1 MKISAIIPTYNSE
14 KTLEDAILS
23 VSNSA
28 YPLLEIIIIDDG
40 SNTQDAKFIVE
51 SLNKK
56 INISI
61 IYIRQ
66 DNLGPSSARNR
77 GINIAR
83 GDWIAFLDS
92 DDLMLVDCIQSK
104 LDHFYC
110 CNDKPNIGAIYG
122 SFIWSST
129 NQTQMFQKS
138 YLPVSRNHVGIM
150 GKVPGGAPA
159 YIFKKDALL
168 NINGFDESLT
178 FNEDFD
184 ILLRLIKDGYKI
196 VGTDK
201 PGFIR
206 TVSENSLT
214 RASTIRSL
222 RGSRIFL
229 KKAYKEK
236 LLSNFEIFKRL
247 IINYLISIKHHYL
260 SITKQ

>member
-168 NINGFDESLT
+168 NINGFALPAWSPLHPLKIYPGTATATKEIESP
-178 FNEDFD
+178 
-184 ILLRLIKDGYKI
+184 LRNLVGAVTVPPHGVSFVTIKVLQGL
-196 VGTDK
+196 
-201 PGFIR
+201 P
-206 TVSENSLT
+206 NSNQTKL
-214 RASTIRSL
+214 
-222 RGSRIFL
+222 
-229 KKAYKEK
+229 EK
-236 LLSNFEIFKRL
+236 S
-247 IINYLISIKHHYL
+247 
-260 SITKQ
+260 